1 MNERR
6 DIDRMELFA
15 GLSLELRA
23 ALQNESRVVE
33 CDGRTV
39 ICQTGT
45 PADCVFSLLSGQIQI
60 YRGSNEKHAVLLV
73 IGAGEVFGLRSVL
86 TTGVF
91 TETAEAVGPC
101 RVLKT
106 PAQTFL
112 GIVERDPHF
121 AGAVAHILSRRLQ
134 MISDH
139 FERIQLMPAPQRLAD
154 YLMRFAPG
162 NGEAYE
168 VKLPF
173 EKKLIANYLGMEPA
187 SFSRAMKKLR
197 DYGLV
202 CEGRRVCVRD
212 PEILKAVCDGLD
224 TDDHKIPSNTPVS
237 LTTRNPM

>member
-6 DIDRMELFA
+6 DIDHMELFA
-15 GLSLELRA
+15 GLSSEFRA
-23 ALQNESRVVE
+23 ALQKESQVFDL
-33 CDGRTV
+33 DGRTV
-39 ICQTGT
+39 ICQAGD
-45 PADCVFSLLSGQIQI
+45 PAACVFSLLSGQIQI
-60 YRGSNEKHAVLLV
+60 YRGSDEKHAVLLL

-106 PAQTFL
+106 PAQAFL
-112 GIVERDPHF
+112 SIVKRDPHF

-134 MISDH
+134 AVSDH

-154 YLMRFAPG
+154 YLMRFAPR

-202 CEGRRVCVRD
+202 CEGRKVCVRD
-212 PEILKAVCDGLD
+212 PKILKAVCEGLD
-224 TDDHKIPSNTPVS
+224 ADDHNALSNKPTS